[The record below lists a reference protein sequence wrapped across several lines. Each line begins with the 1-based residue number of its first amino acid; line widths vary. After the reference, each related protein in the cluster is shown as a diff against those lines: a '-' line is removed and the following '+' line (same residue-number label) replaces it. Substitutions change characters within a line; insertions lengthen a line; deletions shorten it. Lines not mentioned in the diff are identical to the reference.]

1 MIKLQKD
8 KDNTV
13 WHSELHIMK
22 DGEYMGYVYKIK
34 KSKRYPWTVF
44 ISGVFQC
51 PNNEFRTL
59 KEARAAIK
67 KALEGGDKNG

>member
-1 MIKLQKD
+1 MIVLKRD
-8 KDNTV
+8 EYNTG

-22 DGEYMGYVYKIK
+22 DGKYMGYVYKIK

-44 ISGVFQC
+44 ISGIFQC

-59 KEARAAIK
+59 KEARLAVK
-67 KALEGGDKNG
+67 KALEGGE